1 MVGDPAYDGPR
12 LVTQPDPLA
21 TADPGRTLDERLR
34 TVSEVMGVDRDAL
47 LEWCLVGAVEMGAS
61 AWWRGERANGERCD
75 AHMALLAPR
84 LP

>member
-1 MVGDPAYDGPR
+1 MR
-12 LVTQPDPLA
+12 
-21 TADPGRTLDERLR
+21 
-34 TVSEVMGVDRDAL
+34 S

-75 AHMALLAPR
+75 AHVALLAPR